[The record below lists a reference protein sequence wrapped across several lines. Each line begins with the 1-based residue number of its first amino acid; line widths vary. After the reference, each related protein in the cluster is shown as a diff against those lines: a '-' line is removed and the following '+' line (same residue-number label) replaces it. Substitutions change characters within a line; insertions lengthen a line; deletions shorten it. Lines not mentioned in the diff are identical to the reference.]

1 MRIKEGF
8 ITRKINDFYAVV
20 PINKKVLD
28 FSGMMTLNA
37 SGKVLYDLLLND
49 ISVDELIAQMRD
61 LYDVSQEQAKKD
73 IELFIKKLED
83 HDLLIK

>member
-61 LYDVSQEQAKKD
+61 LYDVSLEQAKKD

>member
-28 FSGMMTLNA
+28 FSGIMTLNA

>member
-49 ISVDELIAQMRD
+49 ISVDELIAQMRNI
-61 LYDVSQEQAKKD
+61 YDVSQEQAKKD

>member
-37 SGKVLYDLLLND
+37 SGKVLFDLLSND

>member
-49 ISVDELIAQMRD
+49 ISVDELIAQMRNI
-61 LYDVSQEQAKKD
+61 YDVSKEQAKKD

>member
-8 ITRKINDFYAVV
+8 MTKKINDFYAVV

-49 ISVDELIAQMRD
+49 MSVDELIAQMRNI
-61 LYDVSQEQAKKD
+61 YDVSQEQAKKD
-73 IELFIKKLED
+73 IELFIQKLED

>member
-49 ISVDELIAQMRD
+49 ISVDELVAQMRD
-61 LYDVSQEQAKKD
+61 LYDVSLEQAKKD